1 MVLQHKVMNLEV
13 FLDEYQTNISLTL
26 SFEHVRKNKKE
37 EIEIVHVQ
45 NAVVQERP
53 PEIVLSPFKKK

>member
-37 EIEIVHVQ
+37 VEIVHVQ
-45 NAVVQERP
+45 NAVVEERP
-53 PEIVLSPFKKK
+53 PEIVLTPFKKK